1 MPDLY
6 AHNNKREGD
15 EAVGQV
21 IYFML
26 RAQDETGNV
35 GEPSNLASAY
45 FPPRSHIEKVKV
57 GMVQADD

>member
-6 AHNNKREGD
+6 AHHNNKREGD

-57 GMVQADD
+57 GMVARW